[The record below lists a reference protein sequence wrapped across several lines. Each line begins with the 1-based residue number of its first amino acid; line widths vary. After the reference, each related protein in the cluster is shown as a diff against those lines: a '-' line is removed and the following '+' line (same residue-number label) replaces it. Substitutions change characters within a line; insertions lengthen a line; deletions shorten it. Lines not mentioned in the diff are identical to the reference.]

1 MWVAAWISVVNFVVR
16 RVYPTQTKKKNHL
29 VAAKQDMAGA
39 PEENWDTEDEAFE
52 FEPTRSLIAPD
63 GGVWLLK
70 KSTAGFVER
79 QLGER
84 QQMTKKSEHA
94 KLAWEA
100 VELALTDAFKS
111 HRNAMKEL
119 KDAFQLWDAF
129 NNSFGEAGRA
139 LTGDW
144 PEKIETFHV
153 GNRAE
158 VRAVEEKR
166 AADAE
171 KKREKE
177 REAKAEEER
186 QRKKK
191 EEEEARRKKE
201 EEARRAR
208 LEKARQAREAE
219 LAEKAEKARLEKE
232 DARRRLQR
240 AQGEFQQAH
249 ENAMLI
255 LKEQE
260 KEKKKER
267 AREYRPYPTCL
278 KCGEPFVSRH
288 WKCPN
293 VDLHYLVDGSKK
305 PSA

>member
-1 MWVAAWISVVNFVVR
+1 M
-16 RVYPTQTKKKNHL
+16 
-29 VAAKQDMAGA
+29 
-39 PEENWDTEDEAFE
+39 
-52 FEPTRSLIAPD
+52 
-63 GGVWLLK
+63 
-70 KSTAGFVER
+70 
-79 QLGER
+79 
-84 QQMTKKSEHA
+84 
-94 KLAWEA
+94 AWEA
-100 VELALTDAFKS
+100 VELALTEAFTS
-111 HRNAMKEL
+111 HRKALKEL

-166 AADAE
+166 AMDAE
-171 KKREKE
+171 KKQEKE

-186 QRKKK
+186 QRK
-191 EEEEARRKKE
+191 KKE

-219 LAEKAEKARLEKE
+219 LVEKAKKAKLEKE

-278 KCGEPFVSRH
+278 KCGEPYVSRH

-293 VDLHYLVDGSKK
+293 VDLLYLVDGSKK